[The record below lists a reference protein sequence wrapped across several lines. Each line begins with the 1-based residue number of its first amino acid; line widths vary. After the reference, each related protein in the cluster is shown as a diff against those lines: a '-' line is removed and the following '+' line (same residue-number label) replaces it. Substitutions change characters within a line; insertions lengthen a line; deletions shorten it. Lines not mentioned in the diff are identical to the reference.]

1 MHSFHGDRTIGGAI
15 TVKIALKN
23 TICIESDLK
32 LLSMFIIHIKH
43 YFFVLFNRSPYSE
56 QLCSRNNACQSNC
69 SLNINKYVINLLLR
83 TSLCFFLNLNQTTAV
98 IISRLSRSIIIEK
111 KVEFCPLVSKNWLI

>member
-1 MHSFHGDRTIGGAI
+1 MKVSENMCHINLNSHAKFNGDPTIGGAI

-56 QLCSRNNACQSNC
+56 QLC
-69 SLNINKYVINLLLR
+69 L
-83 TSLCFFLNLNQTTAV
+83 
-98 IISRLSRSIIIEK
+98 
-111 KVEFCPLVSKNWLI
+111 